1 MKITFSLATVVF
13 LCVFG
18 TSLSHAQQFP
28 KLDASPMDIAIA
40 RGENQQMV
48 ARVIYSRPQKK
59 GRDVFGNLVPLD
71 EVWRT
76 GANEATELDLYKPM
90 KLDGSVIEPGTYT
103 LFTIPKKNE
112 WVVIINT
119 KTNIWGLSYDPE
131 YDFLRFTVPSRSAA
145 APIESLSMAFRPDT
159 DGFSLMIGWDDRY
172 VEIPFE
178 SVEE

>member
-1 MKITFSLATVVF
+1 MKVILFSLLAVVVMTTATY
-13 LCVFG
+13 
-18 TSLSHAQQFP
+18 AQQD
-28 KLDASPMDIAIA
+28 KSKRASPPDSTTVTTDDGVTIAIH
-40 RGENQQMV
+40 
-48 ARVIYSRPQKK
+48 YSKPSLK
-59 GRDVFGNLVPLD
+59 GREIGVELAPFGK
-71 EVWRT
+71 VWRT